1 MTLSRRSFL
10 QGTGLT
16 VASLASGVQAFGDP
30 TPAVKGSGQRALVII
45 QLSGGNDGLNTVAP
59 VNDPAYRK
67 LRPTVGLKPNEALDL
82 DGKLSLHTSMA
93 KLHAL
98 FGQGGLAI
106 VQGVGYPQPNRSHF
120 ESTAIWQMARLQPH
134 LEAEG
139 WLGRAITARGA
150 GAASP
155 FGLVGI
161 GGGTLAPVLLAE
173 KQPATALASLDAFAA
188 QPDRRFP
195 GDAPALL
202 KALAALYP
210 GEAPPGPGQL
220 ISRVGKSALAG
231 SERLRAAVNTYQ
243 SMVNYPRG
251 PFGDQLRLAAQLL
264 GVDLGVRVVH
274 VTLGGFD
281 THANQKRQQQTLL
294 GTLADGIAALLED
307 AKAHGFSE
315 RIAVMTYSEFGRRAA
330 ENGSGGTDHGS
341 GSVLFLAGEKVK
353 GGLHGPTPDL
363 EKLDGG
369 DVAFGVDFRAVYAA
383 VLHDWLQLPT
393 EPALPRGATPLSLFR
408 TS

>member
-1 MTLSRRSFL
+1 MPLSRRSFL

-16 VASLASGVQAFGDP
+16 LATLAGGVQAWGDP
-30 TPAVKGSGQRALVII
+30 LAAPSRGQRALVLI
-45 QLSGGNDGLNTVAP
+45 QLAGGNDGLNTVAP
-59 VNDPAYRK
+59 VNDPTYKK
-67 LRPTVGLKPNEALDL
+67 LRPTIGLKPSEALDL
-82 DGKLSLHTSMA
+82 DGKLALHASMA

-139 WLGRAITARGA
+139 WLGRALTGKGARSSG
-150 GAASP
+150 P

-161 GGGTLAPVLLAE
+161 GGGTLAPALLAE
-173 KQPATALASLDAFAA
+173 RQPATALASLDAFAA

-195 GDAPALL
+195 GDAPALF

-210 GEAPPGPGQL
+210 GDAPPGPGQL
-220 ISRVGKSALAG
+220 IARVGRSALAG

-243 SMVNYPRG
+243 SMVSYPRG

-264 GVDLGVRVVH
+264 GVELGVRVVH

-281 THANQKRQQQTLL
+281 THANQKRQQQALLATLS
-294 GTLADGIAALLED
+294 DGVAALLED
-307 AKAHGFSE
+307 ARAHGFAD
-315 RIAVMTYSEFGRRAA
+315 RVAVMTYSEFGRRVA

-353 GGLHGPTPDL
+353 GGLHGAAPNL

-369 DVAFGVDFRAVYAA
+369 DVAFGVDFRAVYAS
-383 VLHDWLQLPT
+383 VLRDWLTLPV
-393 EPALPRGATPLSLFR
+393 EPLLSKGTPPLSLFQ
-408 TS
+408 TT